1 MGKGHFWSKRE
12 WVAGRGIAE
21 DAEKE
26 AGQESS
32 TQRPGGSRAPWGP
45 FPEPS
50 TAYPRE
56 VGQRCWRFNEV
67 EKEARESTEK
77 EEQIGDGQMISR
89 QGELGGPDSGQ
100 ETVTTQPRGRVE
112 GAWELRKQEP
122 GGLEEAISPAGYPQ
136 CRAGVWGLWS
146 TCS

>member
-1 MGKGHFWSKRE
+1 MQRRKLDRRALPRGLGGHEHLGAHSLSP
-12 WVAGRGIAE
+12 AL
-21 DAEKE
+21 
-26 AGQESS
+26 
-32 TQRPGGSRAPWGP
+32 P
-45 FPEPS
+45 
-50 TAYPRE
+50 AYPRE